1 MKKTYINPAIE
12 VVKMN
17 VQQNMMLV
25 ASGTTNETSGNL
37 SREIDLPW
45 DEE

>member
-1 MKKTYINPAIE
+1 MKKTYMTPAIE

-17 VQQNMMLV
+17 VQGNMMLV
-25 ASGTTNETSGNL
+25 ASGNTNETSGNL
-37 SREIDLPW
+37 SREVGLPW